1 MSSEPRSRRR
11 WLQFSIRS
19 MFVLALVVAA
29 FCAGLTYQREVQQR
43 LRAEIKQAKAEIEIA
58 NRRVAIERLRGEM
71 ATFEAERRALQA
83 QFEAIRSRQQ
93 AAQEILNAKL
103 EAARSRWQASQE
115 IIKAKLI
122 EIRDLRREIKETEA
136 ALRKARNRYYSDGMP
151 AIPGDD
157 FPMPKPSPPSSFEFD
172 QPLLDRTIG

>member
-29 FCAGLTYQREVQQR
+29 FCAGLTYQRGVQER

-71 ATFEAERRALQA
+71 ARVEAERRALQA
-83 QFEAIRSRQQ
+83 QIEAT
-93 AAQEILNAKL
+93 
-103 EAARSRWQASQE
+103 RSRWQASQE
-115 IIKAKLI
+115 VIKAKLI
-122 EIRDLRREIKETEA
+122 EIRSLRREIKETEA